1 MIEIPTIQGIEELE
15 YRQAFFK
22 EFASCFKRPF
32 ITVTYAQTI
41 DGSIAA
47 KDKSPL
53 CISSAESMTMTH
65 RLRTIYDAIL
75 VGIGTVKTDN
85 PRLTTRLVSGK
96 NPQPI
101 VLDTHLRI
109 PLQAKL
115 LQRMDCESWLC
126 CSGNNNKER
135 VNQITQKGAK
145 VLPCGLN
152 QHGMV
157 DLNILGK
164 VLYQRGVSS
173 LMVEGG
179 ARVITSFLAEQ
190 LVDLMIITIAP
201 KLVGGLQVIESS
213 QTNSPSCNLHLTD
226 LYYEKL
232 ENDLII
238 WAKPQ
243 QNN

>member
-15 YRQAFFK
+15 CKQTYFK
-22 EFASCFKRPF
+22 KFASHHKRPF

-47 KDKSPL
+47 KDKTPL
-53 CISSAESMTMTH
+53 RISSAESMMMTH

-75 VGIGTVKTDN
+75 VGIGTVKTDD

-96 NPQPI
+96 NPQPVI
-101 VLDTHLRI
+101 LDTHLKI

-115 LQRMDCESWLC
+115 LQRMDCECWLC
-126 CSGNNNKER
+126 CSGNNTKER
-135 VNQITQKGAK
+135 VNQVILKGAK
-145 VLPCGLN
+145 ILSCDLN
-152 QHGMV
+152 RHGMV
-157 DLNILGK
+157 DLNMLGR
-164 VLYQRGVSS
+164 VLYQRGVNS

-179 ARVITSFLAEQ
+179 AKVITSFLAEE

-201 KLVGGLQVIESS
+201 KLVGGLQVIDSV
-213 QTNSPSCNLHLTD
+213 QANGNSNSLVLKD
-226 LYYEKL
+226 IYYEKL

-243 QNN
+243 QEN